1 MKRKIGKRYLTLVL
15 FIAIAILTVN
25 FAFLIANNKAKLT
38 QTNDVSIPTFY
49 LHGYVGTENSMK
61 SMVESALDTKS
72 ADQVVKAKVDK
83 NGMVTLDGQL
93 DTHAKH
99 PVVDIILEDNS
110 NKDLEKNAQWIRN
123 VIVTTMAEYHFD
135 KFNIVAHSMGN
146 QSFSYYMLK
155 YGSDS
160 HLPQLNKQVS
170 LAGNFNGE
178 VSING
183 LDLDIALDNEGK
195 PSEML
200 SDYRGLLD
208 MKSHYPNTAQVLNIY
223 GDLKD
228 GTYSD
233 GRVTN
238 VSSRSL
244 EYLLGDDIASYETYK
259 VTGPKAEHS
268 ELHDNPVVINKI
280 NAFLWGTEK

>member
-1 MKRKIGKRYLTLVL
+1 MKRKIGKRYITLAL
-15 FIAIAILTVN
+15 IIAIAILTVT
-25 FAFLIANNKAKLT
+25 FASLIANDKAKLK
-38 QTNDVSIPTFY
+38 QKNDATIPTFY

-61 SMVESALDTKS
+61 YLVESAIDTKS
-72 ADQVVKAKVDK
+72 ADQVVKANVSK
-83 NGMVTLDGQL
+83 NGMVTFDGKLNTQS
-93 DTHAKH
+93 KH
-99 PVVDIILEDNS
+99 PVIDIIFEDNT
-110 NKDLEKNAQWIRN
+110 NKDLEKNAQWIEN
-123 VIVTTMAEYHFD
+123 VIVATMAEYHFD
-135 KFNIVAHSMGN
+135 KFNFVAHSMGN

-170 LAGNFNGE
+170 LAGNYNGE

-183 LDLDIALDNEGK
+183 LDLDITLDSEGK
-195 PSEML
+195 PNQML
-200 SDYRGLLD
+200 KEYRGLLD
-208 MKSHYPNTAQVLNIY
+208 MKTHYPNTAQVLNIY

-238 VSSRSL
+238 VSSRAL
-244 EYLLGDDIASYETYK
+244 EYLLGGNIESYETYK

-280 NAFLWGTEK
+280 NSFLWGTEK